1 MKEVT
6 FLNPQ
11 FFWLFLL
18 LPLAIGWY
26 LWKRKQ
32 QAPTLKI
39 SSLKGFQTKSSFL
52 AKLQPLLFVMRLLA
66 LSALIVAMAR
76 PRTVDISNKTK
87 TTKGID
93 IVIAVDV
100 SGSMLAKDLKPNR
113 MEALKRVAADFVE
126 ERPNDRIGLVVYAAE
141 AYTKTPVTS
150 DKSVILDAVN
160 SIKYDNTLQDGT
172 GIGMGLTTAVN
183 RLKDSKAK
191 SKVIILLTDGVNN
204 AGFIE
209 PETASDIAEQYG
221 IKVYTI
227 GIGTN
232 GMAEFP
238 YAIAPNGQFLFR
250 MMQVEIDEKLM
261 QSIARKTGGKYFR
274 ATSNSNL
281 AQIYKEI
288 NKLETTEIEELR
300 FYDYDE
306 KYRPFVWL
314 AGILVLLEIGLRK
327 RFLEVLYNVRIRRK
341 RLFIFLASSQYW
353 CCFFFTLFGKEKSN
367 VNLAILIWLKN

>member
-1 MKEVT
+1 MKNVT
-6 FLNPQ
+6 FLNPE

-18 LPLAIGWY
+18 IPVAIAW
-26 LWKRKQ
+26 LFWRRNKQ
-32 QAPTLKI
+32 TPTLKV
-39 SSLKGFQTKSSFL
+39 SSLRGFQSTNSIL
-52 AKLQPLLFVMRLLA
+52 AKLHPFLHVLRLLA
-66 LSALIVAMAR
+66 LSSLIVAMAR

-93 IVIAVDV
+93 IVMAVDV

-113 MEALKRVAADFVE
+113 MEALKRVASDFVQ

-141 AYTKTPVTS
+141 AYTKSPVTS
-150 DKSVILDAVN
+150 DKAVILDAIS
-160 SIKYDNTLQDGT
+160 SIKYDNILQDGT

-209 PETASDIAEQYG
+209 PETASDIAQQYG

-250 MMQVEIDEKLM
+250 MMQVEIDVKLL
-261 QSIARKTGGKYFR
+261 QSIAQKTGGKYFR
-274 ATSNSNL
+274 ATGNEKL
-281 AQIYKEI
+281 AQIYNEI
-288 NKLETTEIEELR
+288 NKLETTEIEELK

-306 KYRPFVWL
+306 KYRPFVWI
-314 AGILVLLEIGLRK
+314 AGILLLVEISLRNTIF
-327 RFLEVLYNVRIRRK
+327 RS
-341 RLFIFLASSQYW
+341 FI
-353 CCFFFTLFGKEKSN
+353 
-367 VNLAILIWLKN
+367 

>member
-6 FLNPQ
+6 FLNPE

-18 LPLAIGWY
+18 LPVAIVW
-26 LWKRKQ
+26 LFWKRNEQ
-32 QAPTLKI
+32 SPTLKM
-39 SSLKGFQTKSSFL
+39 SSLKGFQASKSIL
-52 AKLQPLLFVMRLLA
+52 AKLKPLLYVMRLLA
-66 LSALIVAMAR
+66 LSSLIIAMAR
-76 PRTVDISNKTK
+76 PRTVDISNQTK

-93 IVIAVDV
+93 IVMAVDV
-100 SGSMLAKDLKPNR
+100 SGSMLAKDLRPNR
-113 MEALKRVAADFVE
+113 MEALKKVAEKFVE

-150 DKSVILDAVN
+150 DKAVILDAIN
-160 SIKYDNTLQDGT
+160 SIKYDNVLQDGT

-209 PETASDIAEQYG
+209 PETASDIAQQYG

-250 MMQVEIDEKLM
+250 MMPVEIDVKLL
-261 QSIARKTGGKYFR
+261 QSIAQKTGGKYFR
-274 ATSNSNL
+274 ATGNEKL
-281 AQIYKEI
+281 AQIYAEI
-288 NKLETTEIEELR
+288 NKLETTEIEELK
-300 FYDYDE
+300 FYDFDE
-306 KYRPFVWL
+306 KFRPFVWI
-314 AGILVLLEIGLRK
+314 AGLLLLLEITLRNTIF
-327 RFLEVLYNVRIRRK
+327 RS
-341 RLFIFLASSQYW
+341 FI
-353 CCFFFTLFGKEKSN
+353 
-367 VNLAILIWLKN
+367 

>member
-39 SSLKGFQTKSSFL
+39 SSLKGFQTKNSFL
-52 AKLQPLLFVMRLLA
+52 AKLQPLLFIMRLLA

-113 MEALKRVAADFVE
+113 MEALKRVASDFVE

-274 ATSNSNL
+274 ATSNSKL

-314 AGILVLLEIGLRK
+314 AGILVLLEIGLRNTIF
-327 RFLEVLYNVRIRRK
+327 RS
-341 RLFIFLASSQYW
+341 FI
-353 CCFFFTLFGKEKSN
+353 
-367 VNLAILIWLKN
+367 

>member
-1 MKEVT
+1 MKEIT

-18 LPLAIGWY
+18 LPIAIGWFF
-26 LWKRKQ
+26 WKRKQ
-32 QAPTLKI
+32 QSATLKI
-39 SSLKGFQTKSSFL
+39 SSLKGFQQSRSFL
-52 AKLQPLLFVMRLLA
+52 AKLKPFLFALRVLA
-66 LSALIVAMAR
+66 LSSLIIAMAR

-100 SGSMLAKDLKPNR
+100 SGSMLAKDLRPNR
-113 MEALKRVAADFVE
+113 MEALKRVASDFVE

-150 DKSVILDAVN
+150 DKAVVLDAIN
-160 SIKYDNTLQDGT
+160 SIKYDNVLQDGT
-172 GIGMGLTTAVN
+172 AIGMGLTTAVN

-261 QSIARKTGGKYFR
+261 QNIAKKTGGKYFR
-274 ATSNSNL
+274 ATSNSKL
-281 AQIYKEI
+281 AQIYAAI

-306 KYRPFVWL
+306 KFRPFVWL
-314 AGILVLLEIGLRK
+314 AGILLLIEIALRNTIF
-327 RFLEVLYNVRIRRK
+327 RS
-341 RLFIFLASSQYW
+341 FI
-353 CCFFFTLFGKEKSN
+353 
-367 VNLAILIWLKN
+367 

>member
-1 MKEVT
+1 MEKLS
-6 FLNPQ
+6 FLNPE
-11 FFWLFLL
+11 FFWLLL
-18 LPLAIGWY
+18 LIPAAAAWLY
-26 LWKRKQ
+26 LKRDQ
-32 QAPTLKI
+32 QTATLKI
-39 SSLKGFQTKSSFL
+39 SSTAGFSGSKSFFVKLYPFL
-52 AKLQPLLFVMRLLA
+52 GVFRLLA
-66 LSALIVAMAR
+66 LMALIVAMAR

-93 IVIAVDV
+93 IVMAIDV

-113 MEALKRVAADFVE
+113 MEALKKVAASFVD
-126 ERPNDRIGLVVYAAE
+126 ERPNDRIGLVVYASE

-150 DKSVILDAVN
+150 DKAIIQQAIE
-160 SIKYDNTLQDGT
+160 SIKYDNVLQDGT
-172 GIGMGLTTAVN
+172 GIGMGLATAVN

-209 PETASDIAEQYG
+209 PETASDIAKQYG
-221 IKVYTI
+221 IKVYTV

-250 MMQVEIDEKLM
+250 MMQVEIDEQLM
-261 QSIARKTGGKYFR
+261 KNIARKTDGKYFR
-274 ATSNSNL
+274 ATSNNKL
-281 AQIYKEI
+281 EEIYAAI
-288 NKLETTEIEELR
+288 NKLETTEIEELK

-314 AGILVLLEIGLRK
+314 AGFLLLLELGLRNTVY
-327 RFLEVLYNVRIRRK
+327 RS
-341 RLFIFLASSQYW
+341 FI
-353 CCFFFTLFGKEKSN
+353 
-367 VNLAILIWLKN
+367 

>member
-1 MKEVT
+1 MGNIT
-6 FLNPQ
+6 FLNPE

-18 LPLAIGWY
+18 IPFAIAW
-26 LWKRKQ
+26 LFWKRKHQ
-32 QAPTLKI
+32 SATLKI
-39 SSLKGFQTKSSFL
+39 SSTKGFKGSTTL
-52 AKLQPLLFVMRLLA
+52 MARLKPYLGVLRI
-66 LSALIVAMAR
+66 LSLSLLIVALAR

-93 IVIAVDV
+93 IVMAVDV

-113 MEALKRVAADFVE
+113 MEALKEVAGNFAS
-126 ERPNDRIGLVVYAAE
+126 ERPNDRIGLVVYASE

-150 DKSVILDAVN
+150 DKAVVLEAIK
-160 SIKYDNTLQDGT
+160 SIKYDQVLQDGT
-172 GIGMGLTTAVN
+172 GIGMGLATAVN

-209 PETASDIAEQYG
+209 PETAADIAKQYG

-238 YAIAPNGQFLFR
+238 YAVAPNGQFLFQR
-250 MMQVEIDEKLM
+250 MKVEIDERLM
-261 QSIARKTGGKYFR
+261 QSIARKTEGKYFR
-274 ATSNSNL
+274 ATSNSKL
-281 AQIYKEI
+281 AEIYNEI
-288 NKLETTEIEELR
+288 NKLETTEIEELK

-306 KYRPFVWL
+306 KFRP
-314 AGILVLLEIGLRK
+314 LVLLAGLLLLVEIGLRNTVYK
-327 RFLEVLYNVRIRRK
+327 S
-341 RLFIFLASSQYW
+341 FI
-353 CCFFFTLFGKEKSN
+353 
-367 VNLAILIWLKN
+367 